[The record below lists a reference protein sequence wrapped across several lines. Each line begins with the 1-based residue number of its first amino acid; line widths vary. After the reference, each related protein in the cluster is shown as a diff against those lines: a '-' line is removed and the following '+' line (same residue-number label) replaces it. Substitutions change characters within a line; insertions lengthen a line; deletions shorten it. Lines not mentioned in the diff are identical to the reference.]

1 MKCTNCERSIGTFAL
16 RCRVCHQRR
25 RLWYILVILLLLAG
39 FVAILLLLELN

>member
-25 RLWYILVILLLLAG
+25 RLWYVLVTLLLLASFG
-39 FVAILLLLELN
+39 GILILLEWS